1 MASELISFR
10 LGEAEI
16 EALMALQA
24 PAESINLTAQRIL
37 KEALGVSTATS
48 TGVDRETLEP
58 IVKSIVE
65 ELTYHVVNSVN
76 EQLTAQ
82 SERLEA
88 LEKPPA

>member
-16 EALMALQA
+16 EALRALQA

-58 IVKSIVE
+58 IVKSIME
-65 ELTYHVVNSVN
+65 ELTAHAVNTVN
-76 EQLTAQ
+76 RQLTIQA
-82 SERLEA
+82 ERLEA

>member
-16 EALMALQA
+16 EALRALQA

>member
-16 EALMALQA
+16 EALRALQA

-58 IVKSIVE
+58 IVKSIME
-65 ELTYHVVNSVN
+65 ELTARAVNSVN

-82 SERLEA
+82 AERIEA

>member
-16 EALMALQA
+16 EALRALQA

-37 KEALGVSTATS
+37 KEALGVSTNTL